1 MKKRLL
7 SCILALMLAMC
18 ILTSCSG
25 GEPSRTDG
33 TTSSKPPATNQTN
46 PSLDFAE
53 RLENAVL
60 NETQSDVDFE
70 TKETHRYD
78 SSSTMEKRSYARWI
92 ADLSDRE
99 NPKFFHSAQRNPNAE
114 EPEALLFYD
123 NGYLYVKDSK
133 SQYRQ
138 PASLTQAASEISL
151 NALSSLFGD
160 RIAEIFQSA
169 DVTKNADGS
178 QNAFLTLPLDEYAQ
192 SVLRYL
198 GGFGIEA
205 SGTAYNDYPLSV
217 TVTMSGNTLLSYR
230 IEAVMQATRQ
240 GEIYPATYTVSAVCH
255 EIGTDFSVPLPDET
269 VRAEYPEAEPSIDTI
284 TAEEFLQRFEKS
296 SEKANAAL
304 YTEMVTNAAAMYE
317 FSNGSI
323 VTVPMYG
330 VTALDLSKPRAPK
343 ISVVETKDMMGL
355 ILKTEIY
362 YKDDM
367 YYLSSNGQRTV
378 MSYPAEEY
386 LANVEASAK
395 EKEEA
400 GISSIFL
407 TEEMLA
413 QAVFTVGADQSVRAF
428 MQIDGKTQEKNIFYN
443 INSLYND
450 DLSEM
455 QNVTFLE
462 TEVSVTIDRFNYM
475 RAYTLTVT
483 VSAESN
489 GKPAIMKYTIEYLYD
504 YDENPREID
513 FPDDL
518 DSWNSPK
525 KDGNL

>member
-1 MKKRLL
+1 MKKRLF

-18 ILTSCSG
+18 ILTSCCG

-46 PSLDFAE
+46 PSLDFAD
-53 RLENAVL
+53 RLETAVL
-60 NETQSDVDFE
+60 NETQSDVYFE
-70 TKETHRYD
+70 AKETHRYD

-160 RIAEIFQSA
+160 QIAEIFQSA
-169 DVTKNADGS
+169 DVTKNVDGS
-178 QNAFLTLPLDEYAQ
+178 QNAFLALPLDEYAQ

-205 SGTAYNDYPLSV
+205 SDTADKDHPLSV

-269 VRAEYPEAEPSIDTI
+269 VRAEYP
-284 TAEEFLQRFEKS
+284 
-296 SEKANAAL
+296 AL